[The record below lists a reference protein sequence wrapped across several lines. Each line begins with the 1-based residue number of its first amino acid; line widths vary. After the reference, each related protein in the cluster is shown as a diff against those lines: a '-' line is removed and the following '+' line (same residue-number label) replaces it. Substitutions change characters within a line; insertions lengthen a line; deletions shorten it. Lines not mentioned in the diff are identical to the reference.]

1 MRSAFLLLLVLANC
15 PAHAQDCAQTLPL
28 NVLDPKTGNALMSLT
43 PESLQARMG
52 EAPVRIAGIA
62 PAAKRRVLVLVDESG
77 SMLGNPQ
84 KKALQSVEETV
95 GELLAHLPDG
105 TSVAYGFFSDTSVF
119 TPEFF
124 SDPERLRQAIA
135 EARTQMPTT
144 GKGDTPLFDALHQA
158 MLRFG
163 TPQPGDT
170 IVVLTDAG
178 ENKSKLRPGKVGNE
192 IRGSGLRLVLL
203 LVKQLSPIPAEE
215 DPYWGTLIGIAQ
227 DTGGAIGTIDTT
239 DRSWRNRKDSELNRQ
254 ALRKFWIQ
262 EVLGGFLMQVQVPA
276 GLQKP
281 GKWSVRIDPAAYP
294 ELKHAIIQY
303 PAKLVPCPLN
313 TVAVH

>member
-1 MRSAFLLLLVLANC
+1 MRSALLLLLVLANC
-15 PAHAQDCAQTLPL
+15 RAHAQDCTQTLPL
-28 NVLDPKTGNALMSLT
+28 NLLDPKTGNALMSLT

-52 EAPVRIAGIA
+52 ESAVRITGIA
-62 PAAKRRVLVLVDESG
+62 PAKKRRVLVLVDESG
-77 SMLGNPQ
+77 SMVGTPQ
-84 KKALQSVEETV
+84 KKAVQVVEETI

-105 TSVAYGFFSDTSVF
+105 TSVVYGFFSDISVF

-144 GKGDTPLFDALHQA
+144 GKGGTPLFDALHQA

-178 ENKSKLRPGKVGNE
+178 ENASKLQPGKVGKE

-203 LVKQLSPIPAEE
+203 LAKLPVPIPAEE
-215 DPYWGTLIGIAQ
+215 IRPDGDTLISIAH
-227 DTGGAIGTIDTT
+227 DTGGAIGTINSI
-239 DRSWRNRKDSELNRQ
+239 DRSWHNSKD
-254 ALRKFWIQ
+254 
-262 EVLGGFLMQVQVPA
+262 
-276 GLQKP
+276 
-281 GKWSVRIDPAAYP
+281 
-294 ELKHAIIQY
+294 
-303 PAKLVPCPLN
+303 
-313 TVAVH
+313 

>member
-1 MRSAFLLLLVLANC
+1 M
-15 PAHAQDCAQTLPL
+15 
-28 NVLDPKTGNALMSLT
+28 DPKTGNTMMSLT

-52 EAPVRIAGIA
+52 EAPVRITGIA
-62 PAAKRRVLVLVDESG
+62 PAKKRRILVLVDESG
-77 SMLGNPQ
+77 SMVGNPQ
-84 KKALQSVEETV
+84 KEAVQVVEETI

-105 TSVAYGFFSDTSVF
+105 TSVAYGFFSDISVF

-135 EARTQMPTT
+135 EARMQMPTT
-144 GKGDTPLFDALHQA
+144 GKGGTPLFDALHQA

-178 ENKSKLRPGKVGNE
+178 ENASKLQPGKVGKE

-203 LVKQLSPIPAEE
+203 LAKLPVPIPAEE
-215 DPYWGTLIGIAQ
+215 VRADGDTLISIAH
-227 DTGGAIGTIDTT
+227 DTGGAIGTINSI
-239 DRSWRNRKDSELNRQ
+239 DRSWHNSKDSEVNRQ
-254 ALRKFWIQ
+254 ALQKFWIQ

-276 GLQKP
+276 SLQKP
-281 GKWSVRIDPAAYP
+281 KKWSVRINPDAYP
-294 ELKHAIIQY
+294 ELKHTIMQY
-303 PAKLVPCPLN
+303 PAKLVPCPAV
-313 TVAVH
+313 TAAVH

>member
-1 MRSAFLLLLVLANC
+1 MRSALLLLLVLANC
-15 PAHAQDCAQTLPL
+15 PAHAQDCTQTLPI
-28 NVLDPKTGNALMSLT
+28 NVLDQKTGNAVTALK

-52 EAPVRIAGIA
+52 ESAARITGIA
-62 PAAKRRVLVLVDESG
+62 PAKKRRILVLADESG
-77 SMLGNPQ
+77 SMVGNPQ
-84 KKALQSVEETV
+84 KIAVQAVEETI
-95 GELLAHLPDG
+95 GELLAYLPDG
-105 TSVAYGFFSDTSVF
+105 TSVAYGFFSDISVF

-144 GKGDTPLFDALHQA
+144 GKGGTPLFDALHQA

-163 TPQPGDT
+163 TIRPGDT

-178 ENKSKLRPGKVGNE
+178 ENTSKLRPSKVGKE

-203 LVKQLSPIPAEE
+203 LAKLPVPIPEE
-215 DPYWGTLIGIAQ
+215 VRPDGDTLIGIAQ
-227 DTGGAIGTIDTT
+227 DTGGAIGAIDII
-239 DRSWRNRKDSELNRQ
+239 DRSWNNRKDAEVNRQ

-276 GLQKP
+276 SLQKP
-281 GKWSVRIDPAAYP
+281 KKWSVRIDPAAYP
-294 ELKHAIIQY
+294 ELKHAIVQY
-303 PAKLVPCPLN
+303 PAKLAPCQLN
-313 TVAVH
+313 TAAVH